1 MCLYLPAETA
11 PRQTDRPVGRVERG
25 YLVVEF
31 LGTSCGSC
39 NHSEAQTDLVVSWR
53 FCCVIQKAWPR
64 GKSVAGQMLGISALG
79 CKFLLGL
86 VLAVQVWEWQWFRR
100 PALGDGGGCVV
111 RLPTPYAVGQRP
123 PRYRRH
129 PAQDLSASKG
139 PPRSIAPRCETTG
152 STPRRRL
159 TTQLP
164 AGVHFH
170 PCLPSP
176 SVLTPKVSPSH
187 GKERRERRKQELN
200 SRVWITRHHP
210 AHPEPRRGDA
220 RGDVRFEYRAS

>member
-1 MCLYLPAETA
+1 MCNTKGMAA
-11 PRQTDRPVGRVERG
+11 RQESRGSDVGN
-25 YLVVEF
+25 F
-31 LGTSCGSC
+31 SAWDASSCWGWF
-39 NHSEAQTDLVVSWR
+39 WR
-53 FCCVIQKAWPR
+53 FR
-64 GKSVAGQMLGISALG
+64 FGSGSGSDG
-79 CKFLLGL
+79 
-86 VLAVQVWEWQWFRR
+86 R
-100 PALGDGGGCVV
+100 PWVMVGGCVV
-111 RLPTPYAVGQRP
+111 RLSTPYAVGQRL

-210 AHPEPRRGDA
+210 AHPEPRRSDA